1 MTTPYSGTP
10 DYASHDADPY
20 ATDAPRGTEGTAYG
34 RVINADDYYNAPVAE
49 PAPTEAP
56 EAPSG
61 AVVDPLPALE
71 GVGPQYT
78 STDAEPEGVDMT
90 TMPEFKDMRRM
101 LPSAR
106 LKVQMST
113 AKVATALP
121 AHLKN
126 ADASAGLEFD
136 NMTADDLDA
145 LTNVIAA
152 VEDTVLDNAADREAM
167 TEWLLAQAEPLNAV
181 MAAFTKFTDRLGN

>member
-10 DYASHDADPY
+10 NYAPY
-20 ATDAPRGTEGTAYG
+20 APDAPRGTEGTAYG
-34 RVINADDYYNAPVAE
+34 HVIDANAYYNAPVAE
-49 PAPTEAP
+49 PTPTEANKADNAP
-56 EAPSG
+56 E
-61 AVVDPLPALE
+61 AVVDPRPALE

-78 STDAEPEGVDMT
+78 GTDAEPEGVDMT
-90 TMPEFKDMRRM
+90 TLPDFKDMRRM

-106 LKVQMST
+106 LKVQLNT

-126 ADASAGLEFD
+126 TDTSVGLDFD
-136 NMTADDLDA
+136 TMTADDLDA

-152 VEDTVLDNAADREAM
+152 VEATVLDNAADREAM

>member
-1 MTTPYSGTP
+1 MTRPYSG
-10 DYASHDADPY
+10 ADADY
-20 ATDAPRGTEGTAYG
+20 D

-49 PAPTEAP
+49 PASTEAPSEAPEAP
-56 EAPSG
+56 EAPSE
-61 AVVDPLPALE
+61 AVVDPRPALE

-90 TMPEFKDMRRM
+90 TLPDFKDMRRM

-106 LKVQMST
+106 LKVQMNT

-126 ADASAGLEFD
+126 ADTSAGLDFD

-152 VEDTVLDNAADREAM
+152 VEATVLDNAADREAM
-167 TEWLLAQAEPLNAV
+167 TEWLLAQADPLNAV

>member
-10 DYASHDADPY
+10 SYDPY
-20 ATDAPRGTEGTAYG
+20 TTDAPRGTEGTAYG
-34 RVINADDYYNAPVAE
+34 HVIDANAYYNAPVAE
-49 PAPTEAP
+49 PMPTEAP
-56 EAPSG
+56 KAETE
-61 AVVDPLPALE
+61 AVVDPRPALE

-78 STDAEPEGVDMT
+78 GTDAEPEGVDMT
-90 TMPEFKDMRRM
+90 TLPDFKDMRRM

-106 LKVQMST
+106 LKVQMNA

-126 ADASAGLEFD
+126 ADTSAGLDFD
-136 NMTADDLDA
+136 TMTADDLDA
-145 LTNVIAA
+145 LTDVIAT
-152 VEDTVLDNAADREAM
+152 VEATVLDNAADREAM

>member
-49 PAPTEAP
+49 PAPEPTE
-56 EAPSG
+56 ENKDT
-61 AVVDPLPALE
+61 AVVDSRPVLE
-71 GVGPQYT
+71 GVAPQFA
-78 STDAEPEGVDMT
+78 SADDEPEGVDMT
-90 TMPEFKDMRRM
+90 TLPEFKDLRRM
-101 LPSAR
+101 LPSER

-113 AKVATALP
+113 AKVATGLP

-126 ADASAGLEFD
+126 AGRP
-136 NMTADDLDA
+136 
-145 LTNVIAA
+145 V
-152 VEDTVLDNAADREAM
+152 
-167 TEWLLAQAEPLNAV
+167 
-181 MAAFTKFTDRLGN
+181 